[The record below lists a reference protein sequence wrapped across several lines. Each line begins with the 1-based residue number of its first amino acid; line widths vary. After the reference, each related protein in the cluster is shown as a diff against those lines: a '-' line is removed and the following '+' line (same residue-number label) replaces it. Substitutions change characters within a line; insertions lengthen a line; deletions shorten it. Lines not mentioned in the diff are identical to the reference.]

1 MKYLSIFILVMLPSL
16 LFSQNLQLHYDF
28 RHTLDPSHNSMNF
41 PTIYFEYFKS
51 KDTSGSFF
59 IKTEGDLNGA
69 NHNIGK
75 FYTQVTQSFKFWQP
89 KIYAQVQYS
98 GGLGIAEPGSYGYYI
113 TNAFSL
119 GAVYP
124 FQWKSAWFS
133 TSLSYTYNAFKKPSH
148 DVLYSLYW
156 GRGFWNYKFEFSG
169 DIELYTMNKNTG
181 DSNTANLSGKTVSFF
196 GEPQVWFKI
205 HSGFSLGSK
214 INLYYHVLT
223 NEDLFQIYPTL
234 AARFKFN

>member
-1 MKYLSIFILVMLPSL
+1 MKDLLGFFLGMLPAMLAAQS
-16 LFSQNLQLHYDF
+16 LQLHYDM

-59 IKTEGDLNGA
+59 IKTEADLNGA
-69 NHNIGK
+69 GHNIGK
-75 FYTQVTQSFKFWQP
+75 FYTQVSQSFRFWKP
-89 KIYAQVQYS
+89 KVYAQLQYS
-98 GGLGIAEPGSYGYYI
+98 GGLGIAEPGSYPFYI

-124 FQWKSAWFS
+124 FQWKGAWFS
-133 TSLSYTYNAFKKPSH
+133 TSLSYAYNAFKKPSH
-148 DVLYSLYW
+148 DLLYSLYW

-169 DIELYTMNKNTG
+169 DVEVYTLNKNHG
-181 DSNTANLSGKTVSFF
+181 DAYTSNLSGKSVAVF
-196 GEPQVWFKI
+196 GEPQIWFKI
-205 HSGFSLGSK
+205 HHGFSLGSK
-214 INLYYHVLT
+214 VNIYYHVLI
-223 NEDLFQIYPTL
+223 NEDLLQVYPTL